1 MNFENKQD
9 EKIVEEVMNL
19 LNVRYECHKYFN
31 DGACSKVI
39 LLNNKYLIKQNDA
52 IEVEELFYKY
62 NKIDMFQKLIYVEP
76 SYRYIVY
83 GFVEGE
89 TMGEVDNP
97 QDVITKVVKIANS
110 YADYDKEGFGYY
122 EEKVNTWEEFLESE
136 IQASS
141 KNVKE
146 YIKDN
151 KEVFDCIN
159 ILKKYDFKKKV
170 LHGDFGTHNFIKKD
184 KKFVGVIDP
193 QTVIGD
199 KLYDILFAI
208 VSNVDILNSVTLEK
222 LEVIIN
228 EEKEKIYS
236 MLMIVL
242 YSRISRCLKYHRE
255 DIDAYMNYWN
265 YLKIKKE
272 EYVNA

>member
-39 LLNNKYLIKQNDA
+39 LLNNKYLIKQNEA

-255 DIDAYMNYWN
+255 DINDYMEYWN